1 MIMEGKH
8 AELGQGIFISDIQ
21 EGSVAEQSGLFV
33 GDIILAVNGS
43 DFVGVDYEHVSLSRL
58 CTFIIFPLPQIFSS
72 ILKY

>member
-33 GDIILAVNGS
+33 GDIILAVNGT
-43 DFVGVDYEHVSLSRL
+43 DFVGVDYEHVSLW
-58 CTFIIFPLPQIFSS
+58 TGSS
-72 ILKY
+72 LYC